1 MLTIIIAIV
10 SIIGLLV
17 LHELGHFIIAKFF
30 KIKVEEFG
38 VGYPPKI
45 FGKKIG
51 DTIYSLNWL
60 PFGAFVRIPG
70 PDGEG
75 ESTKDAKDY
84 ERKPAWQKAAVL
96 LGGVVSF
103 WIIAAILL
111 SIAFSIGVPRAISDT
126 ETENLVNVKVQILA
140 ASLDSPA
147 KSAGLKPGDAITG
160 FRVGDLE
167 VPIQTVEEVQEFT
180 QEYKGQE
187 VIVLIDRGEE
197 SFEAPLTLR
206 IDPPEDE
213 GSLGVMIV
221 RTADQSYSWKEA
233 PILGIQSTADL
244 TVQVVVGWGN
254 VLKSLFTG
262 EGMPDGV
269 QFIGPIGIG
278 SLLNQAA
285 KIGVN
290 YFLQFIAMIAIYLAV
305 LNILPIPALDGGRLV
320 FLAIEKIK
328 GRPINRKIEQ
338 RINGAVFFILLILMA
353 FVTIKDVSNLF

>member
-1 MLTIIIAIV
+1 MITIIITIV
-10 SIIGLLV
+10 SIVGLLV
-17 LHELGHFIIAKFF
+17 LHELGHFLIAKYF

-51 DTIYSLNWL
+51 ETIYSLNWL
-60 PFGAFVRIPG
+60 PFGAFVKIPG

-75 ESTKDAKDY
+75 EETEDAKDY
-84 ERKPAWQKAAVL
+84 EGRPAWQKAAVL

-111 SIAFSIGVPRAISDT
+111 TIVFSMGVPRAISDT

-140 ASLDSPA
+140 TSPDSPA
-147 KSAGLKPGDAITG
+147 RLAGLKSGDVISE
-160 FRVGDLE
+160 FRIGDLV
-167 VPIQTVEEVQEFT
+167 VPIETVLEVQEFT
-180 QEYKGQE
+180 KEHKGE
-187 VIVLIDRGEE
+187 EIIILINRAEE
-197 SFEAPLTLR
+197 SFESSLVLR
-206 IDPPEDE
+206 ADSPGEE
-213 GSLGVMIV
+213 GSLGVIIV
-221 RTADQSYSWKEA
+221 RTADRSYSWKEA
-233 PILGIQSTADL
+233 PILGIKATGDL
-244 TVQVVVGWGN
+244 TVQVILGWFN

-262 EGMPDGV
+262 GGMPDGV
-269 QFIGPIGIG
+269 QFVGPIGIG

-290 YFLQFIAMIAIYLAV
+290 YFLQFIAMLAIYLAV

-320 FLAIEKIK
+320 FLAVEKIK
-328 GRPINRKIEQ
+328 GSPINKKIEQ
-338 RINGAVFFILLILMA
+338 RVNGTVFLILLLLMA

>member
-1 MLTIIIAIV
+1 MITIIITIV
-10 SIIGLLV
+10 SIIGLLT
-17 LHELGHFIIAKFF
+17 LHELGHFLIAKYF

-38 VGYPPKI
+38 IGYPPKI

-75 ESTKDAKDY
+75 EDTEDSKNY
-84 ERKPAWQKAAVL
+84 EGRPAWQKAAVL

-111 SIAFSIGVPRAISDT
+111 TAAFSIGVPRSISDT
-126 ETENLVNVKVQILA
+126 ETENLMNVKVQILA
-140 ASLDSPA
+140 TSPDSPA
-147 KSAGLKPGDAITG
+147 EEVGLKSGDAIAG
-160 FRVGDLE
+160 FKIGDLV
-167 VPIQTVEEVQEFT
+167 VPVETVQGVQDFT
-180 QEYKGQE
+180 KEYKGEE
-187 VIVLIDRGEE
+187 VIILINRGEE
-197 SFEAPLTLR
+197 SFEASLVLR
-206 IDPPEDE
+206 SDPPGEE
-213 GSLGVMIV
+213 GPLGVMIV

-233 PILGIQSTADL
+233 PMLGIKATGDL
-244 TVQVVVGWGN
+244 TIQVVMGWAT

-262 EGMPDGV
+262 GGVPDGV

-290 YFLQFIAMIAIYLAV
+290 YFLQFIAMLAIYLAV

-328 GRPINRKIEQ
+328 GSPLNKKVEQ
-338 RINGAVFFILLILMA
+338 RINSTVFFILLLLMA
-353 FVTIKDVSNLF
+353 FVTIKDVTNLF